1 VGADLVVLG
10 LAVAASPFPVIPAIL
25 LLFAPGAP
33 RGSLGFLAGWV
44 LGIAVATGAF
54 ALLAGA
60 VELLDEPPVW
70 ASWARVVLGTLL
82 VIVGVEQWLTRRRR
96 TDTPAWMRSL
106 DSLEPRGAL
115 RLGFL
120 LSAANPKILM
130 LAAGAGLAI
139 GSAGLGV
146 AAAVATVAAFT
157 AIAASTVALP
167 LVLYA
172 TLGDRIL
179 EPLGAVRDWLQLHN
193 ATVMSIVITAIGLA
207 LLAKG
212 VGGL

>member
-1 VGADLVVLG
+1 MGAELVVLG

-33 RGSLGFLAGWV
+33 GGSLGFLAGWV
-44 LGIAVATGAF
+44 VGIALATGAF
-54 ALLAGA
+54 TLLAGA
-60 VELLDEPPVW
+60 VELLDEPPTW
-70 ASWARVVLGTLL
+70 ASWARIVLGTLL
-82 VIVGVEQWLTRRRR
+82 VAVGVRQWLTRRRR
-96 TDTPAWMRSL
+96 GDIPAWMRSI

-130 LAAGAGLAI
+130 LAAAAGLAI

-146 AAAVATVAAFT
+146 AAAVATIATFT
-157 AIAASTVALP
+157 AIAACTVALP
-167 LVLYA
+167 VVLYA

-179 EPLGAVRDWLQLHN
+179 EPLGSLRDWLQRNN
-193 ATVMSIVITAIGLA
+193 ATIMSIVITAIGLA

-212 VGGL
+212 AGGL